1 MPDSKRFSSPLTA
14 RSLVSRGLVALVS
27 GAILFTAAPGYA
39 QKKNAPVYREDIGDL
54 KYTGPGWV
62 RGEVVRLSATPDG
75 ILVAFKNNAM
85 PANCNNTGA
94 YWVLIPERNS
104 TMTHLFISAW
114 EKGQR
119 QFRISTDRYVG
130 PAPANPYA
138 DRGSN
143 YCTATRIDVAYVN

>member
-1 MPDSKRFSSPLTA
+1 MTDRTSSASSVTLRRMLARTA
-14 RSLVSRGLVALVS
+14 MALAS
-27 GAILFTAAPGYA
+27 GAILFSAAPGYA

-62 RGEVVRLSATPDG
+62 RGEVTKVSATPDG
-75 ILVAFKNNAM
+75 LLVSFKNNAM

-94 YWVLIPERNS
+94 YWVLIPERNN
-104 TMTHLFISAW
+104 TMINLFISAW

-138 DRGSN
+138 ERGSN
-143 YCTATRIDVAYVN
+143 YCTATRVDVAYVF